1 MIILF
6 SIPCYC
12 LNYILYY
19 IYSIDNGIFMVK
31 FLFFPILVEQKKPC
45 SNEENE
51 KESEKI
57 DLVIIIENEFLK

>member
-1 MIILF
+1 MSDNSVQHTVVLLKL
-6 SIPCYC
+6 SW
-12 LNYILYY
+12 
-19 IYSIDNGIFMVK
+19 IYGIDNGIFMVK